1 MILLWFNHI
10 TTTSMKRLILTAM
23 FALATLGIASAQK
36 YCVIDSE
43 KVFKSLNEYND
54 ALTKLDE
61 LGKAYQ
67 TEADN
72 KYKSIE
78 TLYNSYMAQKNN
90 LSASTRASI
99 EQQILQKEQDAEKYQ
114 QELFGEN
121 GTLMKKRVELIKP
134 IQTKVFA
141 AIEKYAKEHGY
152 DLVLDKASNASIL
165 YFNSAI
171 DHTAQVIETL
181 KK

>member
-1 MILLWFNHI
+1 
-10 TTTSMKRLILTAM
+10 MKRVILTAL

-43 KVFKSLNEYND
+43 KVFKSLDEYNK
-54 ALTKLDE
+54 AMTQLDE

-67 TEADN
+67 TEVDN

-78 TLYNSYMAQKNN
+78 TLYNNYMAQKAA
-90 LSASTRASI
+90 LSAQARQSI
-99 EQQILQKEQDAEKYQ
+99 EQQILAKEEEAQKYQ
-114 QELFGEN
+114 QEVFGDE
-121 GTLMKKRVELIKP
+121 GALMKKRIELIKP
-134 IQTKVFA
+134 IQTKVFTT
-141 AIEKYAKEHGY
+141 IELYAKANGY

-165 YFNSAI
+165 YYGSTI
-171 DHTAQVIETL
+171 DHTAQVIEQL

>member
-1 MILLWFNHI
+1 
-10 TTTSMKRLILTAM
+10 MKRIILTAM
-23 FALATLGIASAQK
+23 FALATIAIASAQK

-43 KVFKSLNEYND
+43 KVFKSVDAYNK
-54 ALTKLDE
+54 AMTQLDE

-67 TEADN
+67 TEVDN

-78 TLYNSYMAQKNN
+78 SLYNNYMAQKSN
-90 LSASTRASI
+90 LSASTRTSI
-99 EQQILQKEQDAEKYQ
+99 EQQILQKEQEAQKYQ
-114 QELFGEN
+114 QEVFGEN

-134 IQTKVFA
+134 IQESVFA
-141 AIEKYAKEHGY
+141 AIEKYAKANGY

-165 YFNSAI
+165 YLNTAI
-171 DHTAQVIETL
+171 DQTEKIIEEL

>member
-1 MILLWFNHI
+1 
-10 TTTSMKRLILTAM
+10 MKRVILIVVL
-23 FALATLGIASAQK
+23 ALATLGVVSAQK

-43 KVFKSLNEYND
+43 KVFKSLDEYNK
-54 ALTKLDE
+54 ALSTLDE

-67 TEADN
+67 TEVDN
-72 KYKSIE
+72 RYKSIE
-78 TLYNSYMAQKNN
+78 SLYNNYMAQKAS
-90 LSASTRASI
+90 LSSSTRATI
-99 EQQILQKEQDAEKYQ
+99 EKQILEKEEAAQKYQ
-114 QELFGEN
+114 QEVFGED

-141 AIEKYAKEHGY
+141 AIEKYAKANGY

-165 YFNSAI
+165 YYGNAL
-171 DHTAQVIETL
+171 DHTTQIIEEL

>member
-1 MILLWFNHI
+1 
-10 TTTSMKRLILTAM
+10 MKRTILTLL

-43 KVFKSLNEYND
+43 KVFKSLDEYNK
-54 ALTKLDE
+54 AMTALDE
-61 LGKAYQ
+61 LGKSYQ
-67 TEADN
+67 AEVDS

-78 TLYNSYMAQKNN
+78 TLYNSYMQQKAS
-90 LSASTRASI
+90 LSAASRVSI
-99 EQQILQKEQDAEKYQ
+99 EQQILQKEEEAQKYQ

-121 GTLMKKRVELIKP
+121 GKLMQKRVELIKP
-134 IQTKVFA
+134 IQTKVFS
-141 AIEKYAKEHGY
+141 AIEAYAKANGY

-165 YFNSAI
+165 YFNNAI
-171 DHTAQVIETL
+171 DHTAQVIEQL